1 MPTLPT
7 VSNND
12 RPNVTGAAATPAN
25 ARVVFTPSLMADLRV
40 FRPLGVHLGGDVPP
54 ADCEVSKDSFKCC
67 TGFNQVIIAE
77 VAEWGAV

>member
-1 MPTLPT
+1 
-7 VSNND
+7 
-12 RPNVTGAAATPAN
+12 
-25 ARVVFTPSLMADLRV
+25 MADLRV

-77 VAEWGAV
+77 VAEWVAV